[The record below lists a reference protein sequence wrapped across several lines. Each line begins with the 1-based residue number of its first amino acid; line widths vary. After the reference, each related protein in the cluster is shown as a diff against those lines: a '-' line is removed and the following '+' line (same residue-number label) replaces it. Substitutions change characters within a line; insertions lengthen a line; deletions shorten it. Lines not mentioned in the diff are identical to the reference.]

1 MEVVFLN
8 NKEEA
13 HSSLAVIM
21 KDSTFAIDCP
31 PSFIK
36 KLERENINDV
46 DFILFSSSDKS
57 SVGGVSTLF
66 EKLGRNKIVAFM
78 SKETEEKLS
87 QKYDIENLDIKL
99 FQDDVPFE
107 VNNMRIHPFKVGNRY
122 GFNFLG
128 MTFSP
133 MSKEL
138 TTNNFKDSKVLLFDN
153 VSWFQEGDNT
163 IADALQFLKNVS
175 PNQSVFLQQGTL
187 DHTREFEMNQYWEQ
201 IKGTKEISLSL
212 GYDGTR
218 LFFND
223 YISQVLSE
231 SREGIQLR
239 PPHAGMVATGMK
251 TMIIDDRLY
260 KNTNGKFFYFMENG
274 LCLGILRLKMPDK
287 LTLEQF
293 KEMEEKHRI
302 NNSEREKWWGNKEVL
317 YGYNF
322 DVVEIFETP
331 QLVLSDKDNPDTFIK
346 DFKLLDNQSLLQNPT
361 EYNSAKSL
369 DVAQDWNIV
378 ASLFSMLNNGGKTQY
393 SNDVL
398 VNLAKQIYDEA
409 LIRNLAFSKK
419 MPSFSKLLYDKVSK
433 GDQFTLESINKF
445 QDITLIKDF
454 IALSGRPKKREFIQL
469 FEPYSPIQ

>member
-175 PNQSVFLQQGTL
+175 PNQSVFLQQ
-187 DHTREFEMNQYWEQ
+187 R
-201 IKGTKEISLSL
+201 K
-212 GYDGTR
+212 
-218 LFFND
+218 
-223 YISQVLSE
+223 
-231 SREGIQLR
+231 
-239 PPHAGMVATGMK
+239 
-251 TMIIDDRLY
+251 
-260 KNTNGKFFYFMENG
+260 
-274 LCLGILRLKMPDK
+274 
-287 LTLEQF
+287 
-293 KEMEEKHRI
+293 
-302 NNSEREKWWGNKEVL
+302 
-317 YGYNF
+317 
-322 DVVEIFETP
+322 DVNPTP
-331 QLVLSDKDNPDTFIK
+331 QPAAPPMGQV
-346 DFKLLDNQSLLQNPT
+346 Q
-361 EYNSAKSL
+361 
-369 DVAQDWNIV
+369 
-378 ASLFSMLNNGGKTQY
+378 
-393 SNDVL
+393 
-398 VNLAKQIYDEA
+398 
-409 LIRNLAFSKK
+409 
-419 MPSFSKLLYDKVSK
+419 
-433 GDQFTLESINKF
+433 
-445 QDITLIKDF
+445 
-454 IALSGRPKKREFIQL
+454 
-469 FEPYSPIQ
+469 